1 MLQLKIPCRISY
13 AISLAE
19 LLSARDIQLLCGGS
33 YCILQ
38 DKRRGIIMSNNN
50 DDFDFDDFLMFETIK
65 GGGGCLVSALS
76 IIGTIGFIIALI
88 I

>member
-1 MLQLKIPCRISY
+1 MRFVPLFMK
-13 AISLAE
+13 
-19 LLSARDIQLLCGGS
+19 S
-33 YCILQ
+33 YCAVGAIAFC
-38 DKRRGIIMSNNN
+38 KTNERRKIMSNNN

-76 IIGTIGFIIALI
+76 IIGTIRFIVALI

>member
-1 MLQLKIPCRISY
+1 
-13 AISLAE
+13 
-19 LLSARDIQLLCGGS
+19 
-33 YCILQ
+33 
-38 DKRRGIIMSNNN
+38 MSNNN

-88 I
+88 V

>member
-1 MLQLKIPCRISY
+1 MAKEKEQKIN
-13 AISLAE
+13 E
-19 LLSARDIQLLCGGS
+19 GE
-33 YCILQ
+33 
-38 DKRRGIIMSNNN
+38 IIMSNNN

-88 I
+88 V

>member
-1 MLQLKIPCRISY
+1 
-13 AISLAE
+13 
-19 LLSARDIQLLCGGS
+19 
-33 YCILQ
+33 
-38 DKRRGIIMSNNN
+38 MSNNN

-76 IIGTIGFIIALI
+76 IIGTIRFIVALI